1 MIKVCPSI
9 MCADFTNLESEV
21 SRLEK
26 AGADMF
32 HVDIMDGKFVP
43 NFAMGIEDVKAVA
56 KLSHIPLDVHLM
68 IENPENYISVFTSLG
83 CDPVFVHAESTVH
96 IHRALQQI
104 KNAGKRAGIVVN
116 PGTGLDFLEDLF
128 SLTDFILVMAVDPGF
143 AGQKFISET
152 PERVR
157 RIKEKI
163 ISHKKGTKIMVDGSI
178 NTQTMPLL
186 YEAGSEYFVAG
197 TSGLF
202 SPPYDYTE
210 KIKELKNCCKY

>member
-1 MIKVCPSI
+1 
-9 MCADFTNLESEV
+9 MCADFTNLKSEIHSLES
-21 SRLEK
+21 
-26 AGADMF
+26 AGADTF

-56 KLSHIPLDVHLM
+56 SLSHIPIDVHLM
-68 IENPENYISVFTSLG
+68 IENPENYINVFASLG
-83 CDPVFVHAESTVH
+83 CDPIFVHAESTVH

-116 PGTGLDFLEDLF
+116 PGTGIEFLEDLF
-128 SLTDFILVMAVDPGF
+128 SLIDFVLVMAVDPGF

-163 ISHKKGTKIMVDGSI
+163 AAHKKSTAIMVDGSI
-178 NTQTMPLL
+178 NTQTIPLL
-186 YEAGSEYFVAG
+186 YEAGCEYFVAG

-202 SPPYDYTE
+202 NKKDDYTE
-210 KIKELKNCCKY
+210 NIRKLKNCCKQ